1 LDHDLFKTL
10 GEIELNLKLLEVRK
24 TFVMQQLL
32 EQLRDGHTTPPERGE
47 TAQDP
52 SQDDS
57 AKARPESSP
66 V

>member
-1 LDHDLFKTL
+1 MDYDLLKTL
-10 GEIELNLKLLEVRK
+10 GEIELNLKLLEARK

-32 EQLRDGHTTPPERGE
+32 EQLRDGHTTPPQGGE
-47 TAQDP
+47 TTQAP

-57 AKARPESSP
+57 AKARPEISP